1 MVTLGPKHPSM
12 GDMLDRIL
20 EGVTI
25 EADFRVPL
33 GDDDL
38 LGMKNR
44 LILSSFNTAAEL
56 GLGFQRNGFWRTW
69 MAGPCDKPTVSCL
82 RYEIQTRRSG
92 QIWSLLVRAELCNK
106 RGVSVDSES

>member
-25 EADFRVPL
+25 EADFRVLL
-33 GDDDL
+33 GDDYL

-44 LILSSFNTAAEL
+44 LIPSSFNTAAEL
-56 GLGFQRNGFWRTW
+56 DLGFPKGTDFGALGWLDLVISQRCPVCG
-69 MAGPCDKPTVSCL
+69 MKSKPEYL
-82 RYEIQTRRSG
+82 DEYGRSWCG
-92 QIWSLLVRAELCNK
+92 RNYATKE
-106 RGVSVDSES
+106 E